1 MKRSSFQ
8 VMGRLLAMAKPLM
21 GTMFL
26 AVTMGVLGHLCAIF
40 IPVLGAYGLT
50 GAPLKLICILLPIIA
65 VMRGVFHLIEQN
77 RNHYL
82 AFKLLALIRDKV
94 FLALRRLAPAKLDGR
109 DKGDL
114 IAVLTADIELL
125 EVFYAHTISPICIAV
140 IVSGIMTFVI
150 GGIHPLLGGIAL
162 VSYCVIG
169 IVIPLVASKKSKGY
183 GEEFRREFGLLDG
196 FVLDS
201 LRGVRESI
209 QYGAGERRLSD
220 IYAYSDSLGE
230 KEKKLKGVAGTN
242 VAITSG
248 VILVLDILM
257 VFASAWLFSKG
268 KIDAGGAVVSVV
280 ALMSSFGPVIALA
293 NLGTGLQNTIAAGNR
308 VLDILD
314 ESPVVEEVSEGM
326 EITFEGVS
334 CEKVDFSYDQERILK
349 DFSMELPRK
358 GIIGITG
365 KSGCGKSTLLKLLMR
380 FWDVDGGCVKISG
393 ENIKDINTASLR
405 TNESLVTQD
414 TVLFH
419 DSIERNL
426 LIANPRAT
434 HEQVVEAC
442 KKASI
447 HDFIMTLPKG
457 YDTAVGELGETLSGG
472 ERQRL
477 GVARAFLHDAP
488 FILLDE
494 PTSNLDSLN
503 EAVILKSLKE
513 ACKEKLVLLVSHR
526 KSTMCIANQ
535 VYSVENERM
544 S

>member
-169 IVIPLVASKKSKGY
+169 IVIPLAASKKSKGY

-314 ESPVVEEVSEGM
+314 ECPVVEEVSEGM
-326 EITFEGVS
+326 EIAFEGVS

-526 KSTMCIANQ
+526 KSTMCIADQ

>member
-94 FLALRRLAPAKLDGR
+94 FFALRRLAPAKLDGR

-526 KSTMCIANQ
+526 KSTMCIADQ